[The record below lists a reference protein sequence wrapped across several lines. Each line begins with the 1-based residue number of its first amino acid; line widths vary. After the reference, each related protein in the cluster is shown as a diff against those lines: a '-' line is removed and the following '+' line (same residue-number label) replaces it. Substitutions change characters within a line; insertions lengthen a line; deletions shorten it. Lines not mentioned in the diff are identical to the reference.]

1 MIFKIYLVSCLTHPV
16 SQSREVHGSRLY
28 AIGQQ
33 KNTVSPYTYSLNDR
47 VALIY
52 ASPFRDDN

>member
-1 MIFKIYLVSCLTHPV
+1 MIFKIYLVSCLTQPV
-16 SQSREVHGSRLY
+16 RQSREVHGSRLY

-33 KNTVSPYTYSLNDR
+33 KNMVSRYTYSLNDP

-52 ASPFRDDN
+52 ASPYRDDN

>member
-1 MIFKIYLVSCLTHPV
+1 MY
-16 SQSREVHGSRLY
+16 RDVHGSWLY
-28 AIGQQ
+28 AIGKQ
-33 KNTVSPYTYSLNDR
+33 KNTVSAYTYSLNDR

>member
-1 MIFKIYLVSCLTHPV
+1 MIFKIYLVSCLTMY
-16 SQSREVHGSRLY
+16 RDVHGSRLY
-28 AIGQQ
+28 AIGKQ
-33 KNTVSPYTYSLNDR
+33 KNTVSAYTYSLNDR